1 MILVKENLATVK
13 RATTD
18 ELADILNAPSYN
30 QSRGNKPYLTAK
42 LQGQDLGQPFTV
54 GDGNTYGGVYNG
66 PLTTGKSYSIIYGA
80 VDDNGVSFFLLYCIV
95 GVIDRS

>member
-1 MILVKENLATVK
+1 MILVKQELATIK

-42 LQGQDLGQPFTV
+42 LQGKDLGQPFTV
-54 GDGNTYGGVYNG
+54 GDGKTYGGVYNG
-66 PLTTGKSYSIIYGA
+66 PLAKGKSYSIIYGA
-80 VDDNGVSFFLLYCIV
+80 FDGNGVSKKNSV
-95 GVIDRS
+95 VR

>member
-1 MILVKENLATVK
+1 MIVIKQELTTHK

-42 LQGQDLGQPFTV
+42 LQGKNLDEPFTV
-54 GDGNTYGGVYNG
+54 GDGKTYGGAYNG
-66 PLTTGKSYSIIYGA
+66 PLTKGKSYSVIYGA
-80 VDDNGVSFFLLYCIV
+80 VYMNGVRCH
-95 GVIDRS
+95 